1 MAIVS
6 MQKVLNIRIHP
17 FIHSFTL
24 FFLFSAVVHWHPE
37 SRSLPQN
44 SKDGTRAKASELFL
58 QQSAGSFGKYATY
71 LRLHNSALTYLA
83 SHLNIFQ
90 QFASHVEFLEVYHL
104 RENGVDS
111 MCSLLQILLSKN
123 LKSVGMCF
131 PKVRDINQWNKILHI
146 NSSGFLT
153 SKPKVVPGKAKEAS
167 SKVTKMP
174 PNPTPPSTPSPTSNG
189 QPLQLFVVQGQNN
202 IQLSV
207 IDTSVVTNKPVVQS
221 KPQEETTNQDAIEAI
236 ISKHVTDASL
246 SQVISINTP
255 EHLKEYESVD
265 FYDFSDHRD
274 VLDIHNSDQTKTS
287 IEGVSFD
294 TNELYNE
301 VFHKQS
307 VDISDDSTFSIV
319 NDLFGASLLEDHQ
332 ALTKA
337 VQQQQEKEVLAPA
350 INETPAPETPE
361 AVGGFSFLQ
370 HFELSSFWFHDNLLS
385 LFAKSLQQWHN
396 LESLVLRDNAI
407 GFQSKGKILIDA
419 LIPLCLKGKLRY
431 LRIEINPVDDHFVSL
446 ISEGIGTYC
455 LACRSGVQ
463 TSLRVLYLSSSKI
476 TALGVN
482 HLAKKLLNKCSC
494 QSVPAVLHR
503 HSRRMR
509 KSLPEPLTPSKRR
522 RLLRHHSHE
531 HGAMVG
537 DDSSSCSS
545 ISTTSSSYSSS
556 SQDSDSQDSF
566 SQEMTSLH
574 LSRSPQPQFEG
585 LEELTICSVIGD
597 EGAFTLSNVLTNNS
611 TLTYLALPS
620 CGIHTTG
627 LAAIFRAISGENICH
642 RQIQRFQK
650 QFLSEMFKFLKPLL
664 CFTANKLVFIVQPV
678 SE

>member
-1 MAIVS
+1 
-6 MQKVLNIRIHP
+6 
-17 FIHSFTL
+17 
-24 FFLFSAVVHWHPE
+24 VHWHPE

-71 LRLHNSALTYLA
+71 LRLHNSALNYLA
-83 SHLNIFQ
+83 SHLDIFH

-111 MCSLLQILLSKN
+111 MCSLLQILLAKN

-146 NSSGFLT
+146 SSTGFVT
-153 SKPKVVPGKAKEAS
+153 SKPKVTPGKAKEAS
-167 SKVTKMP
+167 NKVIKIPT
-174 PNPTPPSTPSPTSNG
+174 NPTPPSTPPNCAP
-189 QPLQLFVVQGQNN
+189 PLQLFVVQGQNN

-207 IDTSVVTNKPVVQS
+207 IDNSVANNQPVVQN
-221 KPQEETTNQDAIEAI
+221 KTQEQNTNQDSIDAVV
-236 ISKHVTDASL
+236 SKHVTDASL
-246 SQVISINTP
+246 SQVISISTP
-255 EHLKEYESVD
+255 EHLKEYDNVD
-265 FYDFSDHRD
+265 FYDFVDHKEE
-274 VLDIHNSDQTKTS
+274 LDIHNSDKTS
-287 IEGVSFD
+287 IEGVPFD

-307 VDISDDSTFSIV
+307 VDISDDATLSIV
-319 NDLFGASLLEDHQ
+319 NDLFGSSLLEDHQ
-332 ALTKA
+332 VLT
-337 VQQQQEKEVLAPA
+337 VNQQQEKEVTEPT
-350 INETPAPETPE
+350 IIETTAPETPE
-361 AVGGFSFLQ
+361 ALGGFSFLQ

-419 LIPLCLKGKLRY
+419 LIPLCLKGKLKY

-455 LACRSGVQ
+455 STCRSGIQ

-494 QSVPAVLHR
+494 HVPLVLNR

-522 RLLRHHSHE
+522 RLLRHQSQE
-531 HGAMVG
+531 NRAMVG

-574 LSRSPQPQFEG
+574 LSKTPQPQFEG

-597 EGAFTLSNVLTNNS
+597 EGAFTVSNILTNNS
-611 TLTYLALPS
+611 TLKYLALPS
-620 CGIHTTG
+620 CGIHTSG
-627 LAAIFRAISGENICH
+627 LAAIFRAISGMNTIIYCILRE
-642 RQIQRFQK
+642 
-650 QFLSEMFKFLKPLL
+650 
-664 CFTANKLVFIVQPV
+664 
-678 SE
+678 